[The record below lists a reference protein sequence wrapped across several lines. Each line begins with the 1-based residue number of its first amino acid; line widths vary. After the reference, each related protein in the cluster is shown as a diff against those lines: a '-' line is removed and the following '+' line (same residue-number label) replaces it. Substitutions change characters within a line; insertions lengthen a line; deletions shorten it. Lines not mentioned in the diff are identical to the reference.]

1 MKLAFSPRH
10 QCLTEFSLTSL
21 LYSSEDATPEAPVF
35 AASKSSKAKTHKA
48 HKAKS
53 VKSWKSK
60 GSKAEA
66 RDADIDSM
74 LEWWSGVAFN
84 KDGSSQSDIA
94 MNLENGSSRSRSLR
108 IGSAVAI
115 ILGALACL

>member
-1 MKLAFSPRH
+1 MP
-10 QCLTEFSLTSL
+10 EPEPMPEPMPEP
-21 LYSSEDATPEAPVF
+21 EDATPEAPVF
-35 AASKSSKAKTHKA
+35 AASKSMKSNKAHKA

-60 GSKAEA
+60 GGKT
-66 RDADIDSM
+66 DADYRSEMDGM
-74 LEWWSGVAFN
+74 LAWWEGNVAFN

-108 IGSAVAI
+108 IGAVVAFI
-115 ILGALACL
+115 FGALACL